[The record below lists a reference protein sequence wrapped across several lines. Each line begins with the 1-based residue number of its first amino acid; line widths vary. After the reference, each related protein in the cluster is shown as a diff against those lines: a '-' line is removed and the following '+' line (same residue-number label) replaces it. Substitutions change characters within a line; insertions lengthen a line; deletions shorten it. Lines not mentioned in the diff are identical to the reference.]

1 MTRGGLVVTAPRSRA
16 LLQTGLDSA
25 VVAVA
30 GSEGDDGRKA
40 PTARTGVDT
49 SDVRGAHTEVRHVIP
64 PDVVL
69 MSSST
74 VRRAAIERAAALAF
88 VRDATH
94 AVRTCD
100 VVLCLVAWLAR
111 EHPRHAVGVV
121 GSLRDVAR
129 AAAVRGARLR
139 RADGLR
145 PMAPAMTRSWR

>member
-1 MTRGGLVVTAPRSRA
+1 MSFR
-16 LLQTGLDSA
+16 
-25 VVAVA
+25 
-30 GSEGDDGRKA
+30 
-40 PTARTGVDT
+40 
-49 SDVRGAHTEVRHVIP
+49 
-64 PDVVL
+64 L